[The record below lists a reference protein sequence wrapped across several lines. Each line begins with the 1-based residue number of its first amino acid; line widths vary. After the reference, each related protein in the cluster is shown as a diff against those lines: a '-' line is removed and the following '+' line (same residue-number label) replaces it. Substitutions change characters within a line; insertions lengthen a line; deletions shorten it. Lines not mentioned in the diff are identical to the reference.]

1 MKTRLN
7 LPIIAF
13 IAVSALCAITTD
25 ASAWVYPEHRD
36 IALQAVVRLSPQR
49 RMVFDSIWAIA
60 RRGNETRLCSLV
72 VEPLQARNP
81 NSLDWASWSAIGG
94 DHSCSPQQLLDNVL
108 RTDWILDVADVA
120 ARLKIDLAGSKEMY
134 DRVNALRNSDIRM
147 QRADPNYAT
156 RAGSNNVHFLLSRTS
171 ASMNMR
177 QYAHDCLVPGAELN
191 ALGSYAIFHQS
202 AMRKVTRVH
211 SDNTLTD
218 DQRRDLLLS
227 ALADEAF
234 ALHFLEDTFASGH
247 VAGTWGETSVRKGTH
262 DYYCE
267 HGMEVTTWDGRQT
280 ILLGDAY
287 MRPADA
293 ENAAK
298 TIRTSL
304 EQFIDAYTGVLE
316 NVPAETGSDFVAY
329 PFNVCQNNVMPA
341 LTDIDSATIDRL
353 TDIIRDLPV
362 PGLADGSGALP
373 RFRAELGGFVGFNS
387 GARLSGMSNGFNTL
401 QPEPGGLASLDI
413 NLRLGMGLEGVL
425 NASGDGLVFIEGGYR
440 IDGASTQS
448 FYAEKDLSVGGA
460 VTAAIPSRSAYQVRV
475 RMPFWLLPGDLI
487 VAIPLLIFSPQTYQQ
502 MAVVAGNG
510 GIIPWQS
517 AIATPI
523 GRFQFMLGRELG
535 ATFYGY
541 GTSDRAFM
549 PKEAANGTI
558 LPEFV
563 GIQSLY
569 LDVPFIEYKP
579 FRSFA
584 SNQSSGLTI
593 QLFTGFD
600 IPIKSEAFNT
610 DGTTSPGPVLQTVVH
625 AGLRFVFDWR
635 YYW

>member
-1 MKTRLN
+1 MIVQRRFLTATL
-7 LPIIAF
+7 IA
-13 IAVSALCAITTD
+13 IGVLCSITTE
-25 ASAWVYPEHRD
+25 SNAWVYPEHRD
-36 IALQAVVRLSPQR
+36 IALQAVVRLSQQR
-49 RMVFDSIWAIA
+49 RAVFDSIWTIA
-60 RRGNETRLCSLV
+60 RRGSEARLCSNV
-72 VEPLQARNP
+72 VEPLQARDP
-81 NSLDWASWSAIGG
+81 DCLDWAAWSAIGG

-120 ARLKIDLAGSKEMY
+120 ARLKIDLAAAKESY
-134 DRVNALRNSDIRM
+134 DRVNALRNADIRM

-202 AMRKVTRVH
+202 AMRKITRLRT
-211 SDNTLTD
+211 DNTLNE
-218 DQRRDLLLS
+218 DQQRDL
-227 ALADEAF
+227 ALAAMADEAF

-247 VAGTWGETSVRKGTH
+247 VAGTWGATSIRKGTH

-280 ILLGDAY
+280 IILGDAY

-304 EQFIDAYTGVLE
+304 EQFIDAFTGAVQE
-316 NVPAETGSDFVAY
+316 VRAEKGTEFVAY
-329 PFNVCQNNVMPA
+329 PFNVCDNNVMPA
-341 LTDIDSATIDRL
+341 LVDIDSATIDRL

-362 PGLADGSGALP
+362 PGLADGSGSLP
-373 RFRAELGGFVGFNS
+373 RFRAELGGFIGFNS
-387 GARLSGMSNGFNTL
+387 GARLTGMSNGFNTL
-401 QPEPGGLASLDI
+401 QSEPGGFASLDLNI
-413 NLRLGMGLEGVL
+413 RLGMGLEGVL

-440 IDGASTQS
+440 LDGASSQS
-448 FYAEKDLSVGGA
+448 FYAERDLSIGGA
-460 VTAAIPSRSAYQVRV
+460 VTAAVPSRSALQVRV

-487 VAIPLLIFSPQTYQQ
+487 LAIPLLIFSPQTYQQ

-510 GIIPWQS
+510 GLIPWQT

-523 GRFQFMLGRELG
+523 GRFQFMLGREVG
-535 ATFYGY
+535 ASFYGY
-541 GTSDRAFM
+541 GETDRSFM
-549 PKEAANGTI
+549 PKETPNGVV
-558 LPEFV
+558 PEFV

-569 LDVPFIEYKP
+569 VDVPIIEYKP

-593 QLFTGFD
+593 QFFTGFD
-600 IPIKSEAFNT
+600 IPVSSQTFNT
-610 DGTTSPGPVLQTVVH
+610 DGTTSPGPTLQTVVH
-625 AGLRFVFDWR
+625 AGFRFVFDWR